1 MKQDSWYVLLY
12 SLVIVL
18 IAFSYQLRLFER
30 KIDPA
35 KFDYLSTSMWNLMIT
50 FMTIGYGDIYP
61 RSHLGRLI
69 GIIIAGFG
77 VFYVALF
84 VTALN
89 NILEFESPEK
99 KAFNLL

>member
-1 MKQDSWYVLLY
+1 
-12 SLVIVL
+12 
-18 IAFSYQLRLFER
+18 LFER
-30 KIDPA
+30 KIDA
-35 KFDYLSTSMWNLMIT
+35 KYDYLTTAMWNLMIT

-61 RSHLGRLI
+61 KSHLGRLI

-99 KAFNLL
+99 KAFNLLQRL